1 MFMPINIAF
10 PICITLMSQVKIF
23 YPPTG
28 SLTIIE
34 FDNIVR
40 ETL

>member
-1 MFMPINIAF
+1 MSINVVF
-10 PICITLMSQVKIF
+10 PICLMSRVKIC
-23 YPPTG
+23 YPPSG